1 MEGNP
6 TGADHPLRGHVE
18 DPCESYLGVLPLVRS
33 MLVIRLSAMGDVVRT
48 LPAVSALRAAYP
60 QAHLAWLVEPLSA
73 SALEEQPWIDE
84 VLVFPRQ
91 ELASLLARG
100 QVFAFSKRLR
110 VLARE
115 LRERR
120 FDCVVDFHSILK
132 SGLLSRASGAPRRI
146 AYAPPFGR
154 EGSWL
159 FATDLARLS
168 LPQPGAKLSRF
179 ARNLALVRF
188 LGVEAEPDPKPWRL
202 TRDAET
208 RMAELLGEER
218 PVVIHPGTSDRTPY
232 KRYTV
237 EGYAA
242 VARALRASHGLACV
256 VTVGPALGDRAFAEA
271 IVARAQGNARIA
283 PATPTLSDLAALF
296 AHARLYIG
304 SDTGPMHVASLVG
317 TPVVQLLGPTDPVE
331 NAPYPGTPSRTVR
344 VPQPCSPCRRGCEL
358 ATCMTQIQPEQVIRA
373 ARELLESSR

>member
-1 MEGNP
+1 MEENP
-6 TGADHPLRGHVE
+6 TGADLPLRGHLE
-18 DPCESYLGVLPLVRS
+18 DPCETYLGVPPLVRS

-48 LPAVSALRAAYP
+48 LPAVSVLRVAYP
-60 QAHLAWLVEPLSA
+60 QAHIAWLVEPLSA
-73 SALEEQPWIDE
+73 SALEAQPWIDE

-91 ELASLLARG
+91 ELASLLAKGRT
-100 QVFAFSKRLR
+100 VA
-110 VLARE
+110 LARRIRELVRE

-159 FATDLARLS
+159 FATDLARLRV
-168 LPQPGAKLSRF
+168 PQPGAKLSRF
-179 ARNLALVRF
+179 ERNLALVRF
-188 LGVEAEPDPKPWRL
+188 LGVDAQPDSLPWRIAP
-202 TRDAET
+202 DAKK

-242 VARALRASHGLACV
+242 VARALHASHGLSCV
-256 VTVGPALGDRAFAEA
+256 VTVGPALGDRTFAEA
-271 IVARAQGNARIA
+271 IVAAAEGKARIA
-283 PATPTLSDLAALF
+283 PATPTLADLAALF

-358 ATCMTQIQPEQVIRA
+358 ATCMTQIAPDQVLRA
-373 ARELLESSR
+373 ARELLEHGM